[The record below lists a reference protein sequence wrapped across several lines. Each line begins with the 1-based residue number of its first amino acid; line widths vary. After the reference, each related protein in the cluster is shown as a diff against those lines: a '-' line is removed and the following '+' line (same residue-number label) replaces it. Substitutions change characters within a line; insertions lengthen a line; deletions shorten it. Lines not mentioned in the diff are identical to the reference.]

1 MTPLRI
7 RARLRSALTILA
19 GEPPDHMDER
29 IRAENAARTNLSLLE
44 QVREQLAT
52 AEQDRDYLR
61 ERVNDLNE
69 MLEDKDD
76 AATTAFNAI
85 AAACGCAH
93 WYYPGQVVRDVRAVI
108 KERDEAVALISTL
121 RAEFEAYKSD
131 AASEAKEA
139 DRLRARLAAP
149 LPDEVEAALRE
160 VRREWPCAHES
171 WEECSGEWRE
181 CADCGVTFR
190 PDSSLRAKEASDR
203 YGVAIDTLRRAVRAN
218 LPESPTPKRKRTKE
232 ERWERERK
240 TLARMWVQP
249 FSYAADVRAAL
260 VRLNRPAT
268 SREIAEDIEASYAR
282 GGFPPDE
289 GRESAMRLVSDLA
302 RAGYLT
308 VAKGPGGVRV
318 YGLKE
323 TPE

>member
-131 AASEAKEA
+131 AASGAKEA
-139 DRLRARLAAP
+139 DRLRVALADVTRDRNHIHAKQQEDARILVLLWEWTHDGGNQYVPTGGDA
-149 LPDEVEAALRE
+149 DTFGDG
-160 VRREWPCAHES
+160 VRRAQ
-171 WEECSGEWRE
+171 
-181 CADCGVTFR
+181 
-190 PDSSLRAKEASDR
+190 DR
-203 YGVAIDTLRRAVRAN
+203 VQNILATRRQVAE
-218 LPESPTPKRKRTKE
+218 PPPTPKRKRTKE

-240 TLARMWVQP
+240 TLALMWGRH
-249 FSYAADVRAAL
+249 YGAAHDIREAMT
-260 VRLNRPAT
+260 RIGRPAT
-268 SREIAEDIEASYAR
+268 SREVIKEVEREYVGA
-282 GGFPPDE
+282 GFSRDHYIDQ
-289 GRESAMRLVSDLA
+289 GMRLVSDLA